1 VRNCSC
7 KSERLRYS
15 LATKYNAR
23 VLIEAESIPYE
34 PADLRGERLLVL
46 APHPDD
52 EVIAC
57 GGLVA
62 LHLRERRR
70 VRILVATDGAEAG
83 MRETREEESHRGVA
97 RLGEG
102 AELVFLR
109 YADRALGLAATD
121 RDAANRIREHLLE
134 FSPDL
139 ILVPSPVEIH
149 PDHLALSRVFC
160 ELLQR
165 DETLFADLGVAKIA
179 FYEVSST
186 LRPNAIVDISEV
198 AEAKYAGIAE
208 HTSQLAIRDYTSY
221 ARGLN
226 VYRAMTMPPATKFA
240 EAYFVMGVSEMR
252 TTAFSE
258 LRRRVGAPQELS
270 VQATLPISVIV
281 RTKDRPELLRE
292 AIDSIRATKYP
303 CEIVVVNDG
312 GAKPELDGVTLIHH
326 EQSHGRSE
334 AANAGVRAAKNAYV
348 AFLDDDDLYYPEH
361 LATLAAAKVPAYSDA
376 VSASFKEG
384 SKDSQWRLRLFS
396 QDFDRELLLVDNYIP
411 LPTLLVARETFLDLG
426 GFDPAFD
433 LFEDW
438 DFLIR
443 LAQRGDLQHIPTVT
457 CEIRHFEGGSSAV
470 LAAPEGSKR
479 FRDAKLQIWKK
490 HAALLT
496 NDAIADAFERQKRR
510 MNELY
515 SQMVVAKGQKD
526 FVTRE
531 VARVEREK
539 GDLHQQL
546 GKQTH
551 DINGY
556 VLRVRELEA
565 INATLSGIAAASEE
579 RLLHIE
585 RLEREH
591 DGLRASNVETHEAL
605 ERARVEIERLNGLLD
620 MIYRSRTWKLHTMV
634 EKMKGR
640 G

>member
-1 VRNCSC
+1 M
-7 KSERLRYS
+7 
-15 LATKYNAR
+15 
-23 VLIEAESIPYE
+23 LIEAESIPYE

-57 GGLVA
+57 GGLIA

-70 VRILVATDGAEAG
+70 VRIVVATDGAEAG
-83 MRETREEESHRGVA
+83 MRDTREDESRRGLSH
-97 RLGEG
+97 LGES
-102 AELVFLR
+102 AEVVFLR
-109 YADRALGLAATD
+109 YPDRGLGD
-121 RDAANRIREHLLE
+121 DASDRIREQLLE
-134 FSPDL
+134 FVPDL

-149 PDHLALSRVFC
+149 PDHLALSRIFC

-165 DETLFADLGVAKIA
+165 DETLFADLAVTKIA

-198 AEAKYAGIAE
+198 AEAKYAGISE
-208 HTSQLAIRDYTSY
+208 HTSQLALRDYTSY

-226 VYRAMTMPPATKFA
+226 AYRAMTMPPETKFA
-240 EAYFVMGVSEMR
+240 EAYFVIGMSEMR

-258 LRRRVGAPQELS
+258 LRRRAGAPRELD

-292 AIDSIRATKYP
+292 AIDSIRATNYP

-312 GAKPELDGVTLIHH
+312 GAKPELDGVTLVHH
-326 EQSHGRSE
+326 EQSRGRSE
-334 AANAGVRAAKNAYV
+334 AANAGVRAAKNAYI

-361 LATLAAAKVPAYSDA
+361 LTTLAAAKTPAYTDA
-376 VSASFKEG
+376 VSASFHEG
-384 SKDSQWRLRLFS
+384 SKEPQWRLRLFS
-396 QDFDRELLLVDNYIP
+396 HDFDRELLLVDNYIP
-411 LPTLLVARETFLDLG
+411 LPTLLVARDTFLDLG

-443 LAQRGDLQHIPTVT
+443 LAQRSDLQHVPKVT
-457 CEIRHFEGGSSAV
+457 CEIRHFEGGSSVV
-470 LAAPEGSKR
+470 LASPEGSKR

-510 MNELY
+510 TNELY
-515 SQMVVAKGQKD
+515 SQVVEAKGQKD
-526 FVTRE
+526 FVDRE
-531 VARVEREK
+531 VARMEREK
-539 GDLHQQL
+539 RDLFAQL
-546 GKQTH
+546 GAQTN

-556 VLRVRELEA
+556 ALRVRELEA
-565 INATLSGIAAASEE
+565 IVATLSGVVAENEKKAVQ
-579 RLLHIE
+579 
-585 RLEREH
+585 LERREREN
-591 DGLRASNVETHEAL
+591 DDLRAANVETHEAL
-605 ERARVEIERLNGLLD
+605 ERARVEIARLNGLLD
-620 MIYRSRTWKLHTMV
+620 MIYRSRTWKLHTMM